1 MGTFALTEAT
11 PLFASLLDFPQ
22 AAQAPSLAAMP
33 PERQREETLEALVA
47 LVLAMTEVEPVIL
60 LVEDLH
66 WLDATTLTWLE
77 RLIDQAATAPLL
89 LVMTIRPNTLDI
101 PWGSR
106 ARVTQH
112 RRSARSAP
120 RTPSS

>member
-1 MGTFALTEAT
+1 M
-11 PLFASLLDFPQ
+11 
-22 AAQAPSLAAMP
+22 
-33 PERQREETLEALVA
+33 
-47 LVLAMTEVEPVIL
+47 IL

-66 WLDATTLTWLE
+66 WLDATTLLWLE

-106 ARVTQH
+106 ARVIADRARRAQH
-112 RRSARSAP
+112 ARR
-120 RTPSS
+120 PSS